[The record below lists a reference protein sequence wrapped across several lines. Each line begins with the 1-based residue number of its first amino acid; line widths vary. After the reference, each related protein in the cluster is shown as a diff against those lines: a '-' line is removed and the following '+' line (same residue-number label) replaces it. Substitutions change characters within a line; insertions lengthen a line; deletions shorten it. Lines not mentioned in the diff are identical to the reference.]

1 MAKQFEFEITN
12 DMHDIVF
19 SVNNLIK
26 TKMQLLDILL
36 RSIRYI
42 TYYPNIQK
50 NKVAGKIIII
60 VDKMSRIFFFSNNK
74 VKYYTILLPMTI
86 MKTNNP
92 DSAKYE
98 FELNGIRLT
107 SELIS
112 SVIQLIN
119 LGIEKTSSSLE
130 LAELFDDVEIQLKK
144 DVWSV
149 FRDLLLSEE
158 GYVRYDEDT
167 NAYNEALKKEEPKRH
182 PKNHLDIFLHS
193 HNQFKIGLNK
203 PLSDKEFIDILNLKT
218 DCYFL
223 HK

>member
-1 MAKQFEFEITN
+1 
-12 DMHDIVF
+12 MHQNSALLNIKK
-19 SVNNLIK
+19 NNLGN
-26 TKMQLLDILL
+26 
-36 RSIRYI
+36 
-42 TYYPNIQK
+42 NIQK

>member
-42 TYYPNIQK
+42 MYYPNIQK

>member
-1 MAKQFEFEITN
+1 MAKQFEFEIAN
-12 DMHDIVF
+12 DMHNIVF

-42 TYYPNIQK
+42 MYYPNIQK

-74 VKYYTILLPMTI
+74 VKYYTIPLPMTI

-119 LGIEKTSSSLE
+119 SGIEKTSSSLE
-130 LAELFDDVEIQLKK
+130 LAELFDDVEIQLEK